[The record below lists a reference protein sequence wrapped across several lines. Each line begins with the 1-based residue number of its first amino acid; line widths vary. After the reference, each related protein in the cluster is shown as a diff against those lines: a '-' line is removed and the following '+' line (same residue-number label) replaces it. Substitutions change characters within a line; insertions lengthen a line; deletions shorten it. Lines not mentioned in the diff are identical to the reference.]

1 MLTDGSLQ
9 LQQQATTRSLQNSDV
24 VDEEELIVSV
34 VDLGWART
42 RSGRR
47 LVTKQVG
54 LGKKKRKKKGLGENK
69 KRLWSRGSP
78 ERIDREIY
86 THSERKKEMSRQTT
100 TSAFH
105 KSKTL
110 DNKYMLGDE
119 IGKGAYG
126 RVYKGLDLE
135 NGDFVA
141 IKQVSLENIAQEDL
155 NIIMVWYVE
164 NGSLANI
171 IKPNKFGP
179 FPESL
184 VAVYIAQGLV
194 KLADFGVATKLTE
207 ADVNTHSVVGTPY
220 WMAPEVIE
228 MSGVC
233 AASDIW
239 SVGCTVIE
247 LLTCVPPY
255 YELQP
260 MPALF
265 RIVQDE
271 RPPIPESLSPDITD
285 FLRQCFKKPLKGQP
299 SWLRA
304 WYLVF
309 NPSDELKIPAFVV
322 SLVTGLGCTTDPQF
336 RVWPQ
341 RTHVPG
347 LCRSLATALSNKRS
361 EKDARQRPDAKTL
374 LSHPWIQNCRRALQS
389 SLRHSGTMRNVE
401 ENGSADA
408 EIPSED
414 NQSAGES
421 LSAPKAEAF
430 ETGSRKELLS
440 PAATHL
446 SKSDKEHSSNGN
458 LAEERVENPEDEPLS
473 DQVPTLAIHE
483 MSLVQTG
490 SGRLPS
496 NKITPTN
503 DQSQLQEITNTS
515 DKDEML
521 INGETQSPE
530 SRRKNLD
537 SKHGGKGTSISVDN
551 KSFGFSP
558 RTDNNSLQKAV
569 KTSATLGGNELSRF
583 SDTPGDA
590 SLDDLFHPLE
600 KSLED
605 RAAEASTSASASAS
619 HVNQSH
625 AAVADTGKNDLATK
639 LRATI
644 AQKQMENEMGQTNG
658 SGGDLFRLMIGVLK
672 DDVIDID
679 GLVFDE
685 KLPAENL
692 FPLQISDFC
701 KWDPT
706 CPDIHGAVEF
716 SRLVGSLRPDE
727 SEDAIVSACQKLIAI
742 FHQRPGQKQFFV
754 TQHGLLPLM
763 ELLELPQTRVICS
776 ILQLINQIV
785 KDNSDFQENAC
796 LVGLIP
802 VVMGFA
808 VPDRPREVRMEAAY
822 FLQHL
827 CQSSSLTLQ
836 MFIACRGIPVLVG
849 FLEADYAKYREMVH
863 LAIDGMWQVFKLQRS
878 TPRNDFC
885 RIAAKNGIL
894 LRLINTLY
902 SLNEA
907 TRLAS
912 ISVGGGFPGD
922 GLAERPRSGQLD
934 FGHPIFTQSET
945 PLTLTDQADGVKV
958 RHGMIDHP
966 LSTGTQEPSRASTSH
981 SQRSDVNQSEPRFLA
996 TDNDRSQSP
1005 NGVLDATVASKLSDS
1020 TLLEKN
1026 ANLATKEPS
1035 VAMSKERDLDRWKF
1049 DPSRTEIDLRQQ
1061 RIASAVNRTSIDKP
1075 PKSPEGASNGFPT
1088 TTTQSDQVRPLLSLL
1103 EKEPPSRHF
1112 SGQLDYVRH
1121 VPGMERHESIL
1132 PLLHASNDKKTNG
1145 ELDFLMA
1152 EFAEVSGRGRENGNL
1167 DSTPKLSHKTATKKM
1182 GTLSSNE
1189 GAASMSGIVSQT
1201 ASGVLSGSGVLNAR
1215 PGSAT
1220 SSGLLSHMVSTLNA
1234 DVAREYL
1241 EKVADLLLEF
1251 AQADTTVKSYMC
1263 SQSLLSRLFQMFNRI
1278 EPPILLKILKCINH
1292 LSTDPNCLENLQRAD
1307 AIKYL
1312 IPNLDL
1318 KDGHLVSLIHSEVQV
1333 LHALFN
1339 LCKINKRRQEQA
1351 AENGIIPHLMHFIMS
1366 DSPLKQYALPLLCDM
1381 AHASRNSREQLRAH
1395 GGLDVY
1401 LNLLENEVWSVTALD
1416 SIAVCLAHD
1425 NDNRKVEQALL
1436 KKDAVQKLVKFFQSC
1451 PEPHFVHI
1459 LEPFLKIITKSSRI
1473 NTTLAVNG
1481 LTPLLIARLDHQ
1493 DAIARL
1499 NLLKLIKA
1507 VYEHHPRPKQLIV
1520 ENNLP
1525 QKLQNLIEERR
1536 DGQRSGGQVLVKQMA
1551 TSLLKALHI
1560 NTVL

>member
-1 MLTDGSLQ
+1 
-9 LQQQATTRSLQNSDV
+9 
-24 VDEEELIVSV
+24 
-34 VDLGWART
+34 
-42 RSGRR
+42 
-47 LVTKQVG
+47 
-54 LGKKKRKKKGLGENK
+54 
-69 KRLWSRGSP
+69 
-78 ERIDREIY
+78 
-86 THSERKKEMSRQTT
+86 MSRQAAS
-100 TSAFH
+100 SAFH

-155 NIIMVWYVE
+155 NIIMQEIDLLKNLNHKNIVKYLGSLKTKTHLHIVLEYVE

-184 VAVYIAQGLV
+184 VAVYIAQVLEGLVYLHEQGVIHRDIKGANILTTKEGLV

-255 YELQP
+255 YDLQP

-271 RPPIPESLSPDITD
+271 HPPIPDSLSPDITD
-285 FLRQCFKKPLKGQP
+285 FLRQCFK
-299 SWLRA
+299 
-304 WYLVF
+304 
-309 NPSDELKIPAFVV
+309 
-322 SLVTGLGCTTDPQF
+322 
-336 RVWPQ
+336 
-341 RTHVPG
+341 
-347 LCRSLATALSNKRS
+347 
-361 EKDARQRPDAKTL
+361 KDARQRPDAKTL
-374 LSHPWIQNCRRALQS
+374 LSHPWIRNSRRALQS
-389 SLRHSGTMRNVE
+389 SLRHSGTIRNISEDVA
-401 ENGSADA
+401 ADA
-408 EIPSED
+408 ESSIGD

-421 LSAPKAEAF
+421 LPLEKVEAS
-430 ETGSRKELLS
+430 EMSSRKELLS
-440 PAATHL
+440 AEVTDR
-446 SKSDKEHSSNGN
+446 SKYDHDHDHSADNN
-458 LAEERVENPEDEPLS
+458 LLEERINNLDDDLPS

-483 MSLVQTG
+483 KSSLH
-490 SGRLPS
+490 SSLGRLPVKNGVDDLGS
-496 NKITPTN
+496 A
-503 DQSQLQEITNTS
+503 QLHEMSHQ
-515 DKDEML
+515 DEVML
-521 INGETQSPE
+521 NGDVGSPE
-530 SRRKNLD
+530 SRRKHLE
-537 SKHGGKGTSISVDN
+537 KRHGGKGSSIDTEN
-551 KSFGFSP
+551 KSFGFGP
-558 RTDNNSLQKAV
+558 ITQ
-569 KTSATLGGNELSRF
+569 
-583 SDTPGDA
+583 DA
-590 SLDDLFHPLE
+590 SLH
-600 KSLED
+600 K
-605 RAAEASTSASASAS
+605 
-619 HVNQSH
+619 
-625 AAVADTGKNDLATK
+625 
-639 LRATI
+639 
-644 AQKQMENEMGQTNG
+644 
-658 SGGDLFRLMIGVLK
+658 
-672 DDVIDID
+672 
-679 GLVFDE
+679 
-685 KLPAENL
+685 
-692 FPLQISDFC
+692 
-701 KWDPT
+701 
-706 CPDIHGAVEF
+706 AVEF
-716 SRLVGSLRPDE
+716 SRLVGSLRPEE
-727 SEDAIVSACQKLIAI
+727 SEDAIVTASQKLVAI
-742 FHQRPGQKQFFV
+742 FHQRPEQKIVFV

-763 ELLELPQTRVICS
+763 DLLDVPRTRVICS
-776 ILQLINQIV
+776 VLQLINQIV
-785 KDNSDFQENAC
+785 KDNTDFQKNAC

-802 VVMGFA
+802 LVMSFA
-808 VPDRPREVRMEAAY
+808 GPDRPREIRMEAAC
-822 FLQHL
+822 FLQQL

-836 MFIACRGIPVLVG
+836 MFIACCGIPVLVG

-907 TRLAS
+907 TRLAT
-912 ISVGGGFPGD
+912 ISVVGGFSVD
-922 GLAERPRSGQLD
+922 GSAQRQRSGPLD
-934 FGHPIFTQSET
+934 SNHPLFAQNET
-945 PLTLTDQADGVKV
+945 PLSLTDQSDVHKV
-958 RHGMIDHP
+958 RHGITEHSFP
-966 LSTGTQEPSRASTSH
+966 TVAQEPSRASTSH
-981 SQRSDVNQSEPRFLA
+981 SQRSDTNLPDSRYLAVDSDRPQSSNGALDVSVGTKLA
-996 TDNDRSQSP
+996 DLTS
-1005 NGVLDATVASKLSDS
+1005 
-1020 TLLEKN
+1020 LEKVTN
-1026 ANLATKEPS
+1026 IATKES
-1035 VAMSKERDLDRWKF
+1035 STFSKERENLDRWKL
-1049 DPSRTEIDLRQQ
+1049 DHARAEIDLIQQ
-1061 RIASAVNRTSIDKP
+1061 KISNSVSRTSTDRP
-1075 PKSPEGASNGFPT
+1075 PKSIEGMSNGFPT
-1088 TTTQSDQVRPLLSLL
+1088 SITTQAEQVRPLLSLL

-1112 SGQLDYVRH
+1112 SGQLEYVRH
-1121 VPGMERHESIL
+1121 LSGFERHESIL
-1132 PLLHASNDKKTNG
+1132 PLLHANDRKTNG

-1152 EFAEVSGRGRENGNL
+1152 EFAEVSGRGRENGIVE
-1167 DSTPKLSHKTATKKM
+1167 STPRIPHKTVNKKV
-1182 GTLSSNE
+1182 GQLAFNE
-1189 GAASMSGIVSQT
+1189 GAASTSGIASRT

-1215 PGSAT
+1215 PGSAA
-1220 SSGLLSHMVSTLNA
+1220 SSGLLSNMVSTMNA

-1263 SQSLLSRLFQMFNRI
+1263 SQSLLNRLFQMFNRI

-1312 IPNLDL
+1312 IPNLEL
-1318 KDGHLVSLIHSEVQV
+1318 KDGPLVSQIHHEV
-1333 LHALFN
+1333 LNALFN

-1351 AENGIIPHLMHFIMS
+1351 AENGIIPHLMNFIVS
-1366 DSPLKQYALPLLCDM
+1366 DSPLRPHALPLLCDM

-1401 LNLLENEVWSVTALD
+1401 LSLLDDELWSVTALD

-1436 KKDAVQKLVKFFQSC
+1436 KKEAVQRLVKFFQCC
-1451 PEPHFVHI
+1451 PEQHFVHI
-1459 LEPFLKIITKSSRI
+1459 LEPFLKIITKSSQI
-1473 NTTLAVNG
+1473 NTTLAVTG
-1481 LTPLLIARLDHQ
+1481 LTPLLISRLDHQ

-1520 ENNLP
+1520 ENDLP

>member
-1 MLTDGSLQ
+1 
-9 LQQQATTRSLQNSDV
+9 
-24 VDEEELIVSV
+24 
-34 VDLGWART
+34 
-42 RSGRR
+42 
-47 LVTKQVG
+47 
-54 LGKKKRKKKGLGENK
+54 
-69 KRLWSRGSP
+69 
-78 ERIDREIY
+78 
-86 THSERKKEMSRQTT
+86 MSRQST

-155 NIIMVWYVE
+155 NIIMQEIDLLKNLNHKNIVKYLGSLKTRSHLHIILEYVE

-184 VAVYIAQGLV
+184 VAVYIAQVLEGLVYLHEQGVIHRDIKGANILTTKEGLV

-285 FLRQCFKKPLKGQP
+285 FLRQCFK
-299 SWLRA
+299 
-304 WYLVF
+304 
-309 NPSDELKIPAFVV
+309 
-322 SLVTGLGCTTDPQF
+322 
-336 RVWPQ
+336 
-341 RTHVPG
+341 
-347 LCRSLATALSNKRS
+347 
-361 EKDARQRPDAKTL
+361 KDARQRPDAKTL

-496 NKITPTN
+496 NKITATN

-569 KTSATLGGNELSRF
+569 KTSATVGGNELSRF

-605 RAAEASTSASASAS
+605 RAAEASTSASASSS

-692 FPLQISDFC
+692 FPLQ
-701 KWDPT
+701 
-706 CPDIHGAVEF
+706 AVEF

-822 FLQHL
+822 FLQQL

-934 FGHPIFTQSET
+934 FSHPIFTQSET

-1278 EPPILLKILKCINH
+1278 EPPILLKILKCVNH

-1318 KDGHLVSLIHSEVQV
+1318 KDGHLVSLIHSEV

-1520 ENNLP
+1520 ENDLP

>member
-1 MLTDGSLQ
+1 
-9 LQQQATTRSLQNSDV
+9 
-24 VDEEELIVSV
+24 
-34 VDLGWART
+34 
-42 RSGRR
+42 
-47 LVTKQVG
+47 
-54 LGKKKRKKKGLGENK
+54 
-69 KRLWSRGSP
+69 
-78 ERIDREIY
+78 
-86 THSERKKEMSRQTT
+86 MSRQAG
-100 TSAFH
+100 TSHFH

-155 NIIMVWYVE
+155 NIIMHITVIFMALKMLLFPQNLNHKNIVKYLGSLKTKSHLHIILEYVE

-184 VAVYIAQGLV
+184 VAFYIAQVLEGLVYLHEQGVIHRDIKGANILITKEGLV

-255 YELQP
+255 YDLQP

-271 RPPIPESLSPDITD
+271 HPPISDRLSPDITD
-285 FLRQCFKKPLKGQP
+285 FLRQCFKK
-299 SWLRA
+299 
-304 WYLVF
+304 
-309 NPSDELKIPAFVV
+309 
-322 SLVTGLGCTTDPQF
+322 
-336 RVWPQ
+336 
-341 RTHVPG
+341 
-347 LCRSLATALSNKRS
+347 
-361 EKDARQRPDAKTL
+361 DARQRPDAKTL
-374 LSHPWIQNCRRALQS
+374 LLHPWIQNSRRALQS
-389 SLRHSGTMRNVE
+389 SLRQNSGTMRNIQEGASMAAEISNEDDQSSGESPSGEKIPRDASEFEPEDTTKDLLSSSEPVDMGNSDIDQDSKDHFVNE
-401 ENGSADA
+401 DA
-408 EIPSED
+408 ENRKDDFLQDQDPTLAFHEKLSVGTSSGRLLSTKEVAVG
-414 NQSAGES
+414 SLAGS
-421 LSAPKAEAF
+421 
-430 ETGSRKELLS
+430 KELLNMGDQDERV
-440 PAATHL
+440 ANG
-446 SKSDKEHSSNGN
+446 EVNSSEARRKI
-458 LAEERVENPEDEPLS
+458 AEEREGRGGSVLGENNLS
-473 DQVPTLAIHE
+473 VSRPQIQETTSQKVAVA
-483 MSLVQTG
+483 SVV
-490 SGRLPS
+490 SGR
-496 NKITPTN
+496 
-503 DQSQLQEITNTS
+503 
-515 DKDEML
+515 
-521 INGETQSPE
+521 
-530 SRRKNLD
+530 
-537 SKHGGKGTSISVDN
+537 H
-551 KSFGFSP
+551 
-558 RTDNNSLQKAV
+558 
-569 KTSATLGGNELSRF
+569 ELSRF

-590 SLDDLFHPLE
+590 SLDDLFHPP
-600 KSLED
+600 D
-605 RAAEASTSASASAS
+605 RNQEEQAVEPSSSASSFHMS
-619 HVNQSH
+619 RSNVNLTE
-625 AAVADTGKNDLATK
+625 ARKGDLATELK
-639 LRATI
+639 AKM
-644 AQKQMENEMGQTNG
+644 AQKRVESETGQTNG
-658 SGGDLFRLMIGVLK
+658 GDLLRLMMGVLRK
-672 DDVIDID
+672 DAIDLNTLVID
-679 GLVFDE
+679 E
-685 KLPAENL
+685 KFPGGNL
-692 FPLQISDFC
+692 FPLQ
-701 KWDPT
+701 
-706 CPDIHGAVEF
+706 AVEF
-716 SRLVGSLRPDE
+716 SRLVGSLRPE
-727 SEDAIVSACQKLIAI
+727 EPEDVIVSACQKLVAF
-742 FHQRPGQKQFFV
+742 FHERPDQKIVFV

-763 ELLELPQTRVICS
+763 ELLEVPKNRVICS
-776 ILQLINQIV
+776 VLQIINEII
-785 KDNSDFQENAC
+785 KDNTDIQENAC

-802 VVMGFA
+802 IVMSFA
-808 VPDRPREVRMEAAY
+808 IPDRPREVRMQAAY
-822 FLQHL
+822 FLQQL

-863 LAIDGMWQVFKLQRS
+863 LAVDGMWQVFMLQRS

-894 LRLINTLY
+894 IRLINTLH

-912 ISVGGGFPGD
+912 ICSGATSILGD
-922 GLAERPRSGQLD
+922 ASAPRPRSGPLD
-934 FGHPIFTQSET
+934 YGYPISIQGET
-945 PLTLTDQADGVKV
+945 PLSGSDQPDLSKS
-958 RHGMIDHP
+958 RHGAIDHP
-966 LSTGTQEPSRASTSH
+966 LSVGTLEPSRPSASH
-981 SQRSDVNQSEPRFLA
+981 SQRSDVNQADHRYSLG
-996 TDNDRSQSP
+996 DNEKAQSSQA
-1005 NGVLDATVASKLSDS
+1005 VLEASVTSKLPE
-1020 TLLEKN
+1020 TTNIENVGN
-1026 ANLATKEPS
+1026 AMTKE
-1035 VAMSKERDLDRWKF
+1035 AATTSKDWEHLDLRKSDL
-1049 DPSRTEIDLRQQ
+1049 SRTEMDVLKQQ
-1061 RIASAVNRTSIDKP
+1061 RVTNAASRTSTDKP
-1075 PKSPEGASNGFPT
+1075 LKHMELASNGFSNSSVS
-1088 TTTQSDQVRPLLSLL
+1088 QQEQVRPLLSLL

-1112 SGQLDYVRH
+1112 SGQLEYVRH
-1121 VPGMERHESIL
+1121 LSGLERHESIL
-1132 PLLHASNDKKTNG
+1132 PLLHASTERKTNG

-1152 EFAEVSGRGRENGNL
+1152 EFAEVSGLGRENGYV
-1167 DSTPKLSHKTATKKM
+1167 DSTPRMSHKASNKKL
-1182 GTLSSNE
+1182 GPPITNE
-1189 GAASMSGIVSQT
+1189 GAASTSGVASQT

-1251 AQADTTVKSYMC
+1251 ARADTTVKSYMC
-1263 SQSLLSRLFQMFNRI
+1263 TQSLLSRLFQMFIRV
-1278 EPPILLKILKCINH
+1278 EPPILLKLLKCINH

-1307 AIKYL
+1307 AIKHL
-1312 IPNLDL
+1312 IPNLEL
-1318 KDGHLVSLIHSEVQV
+1318 KEGPLISQIHNEV
-1333 LHALFN
+1333 LNALFN

-1366 DSPLKQYALPLLCDM
+1366 DSPLKQCALPLLCDM

-1401 LNLLENEVWSVTALD
+1401 LSLLDDELWSVTALD
-1416 SIAVCLAHD
+1416 SLAVCLAHD
-1425 NDNRKVEQALL
+1425 NDNKKVEQALL
-1436 KKDAVQKLVKFFQSC
+1436 KKEAVQKLVKFFQGC
-1451 PEPHFVHI
+1451 PEQQFVHI

-1520 ENNLP
+1520 ENDLP

-1536 DGQRSGGQVLVKQMA
+1536 DGQSYGGQVLVKQMA
-1551 TSLLKALHI
+1551 TALLKALHI

>member
-1 MLTDGSLQ
+1 
-9 LQQQATTRSLQNSDV
+9 
-24 VDEEELIVSV
+24 
-34 VDLGWART
+34 
-42 RSGRR
+42 
-47 LVTKQVG
+47 
-54 LGKKKRKKKGLGENK
+54 
-69 KRLWSRGSP
+69 
-78 ERIDREIY
+78 
-86 THSERKKEMSRQTT
+86 MSRQPAMT
-100 TSAFH
+100 AFH
-105 KSKTL
+105 KPKTL
-110 DNKYMLGDE
+110 DNKYIFGDE

-155 NIIMVWYVE
+155 NIIMQEIDLLKNLNHKNIVKYLGSLKTKTHLHIILEYVE

-184 VAVYIAQGLV
+184 VVVYIAQVLEGLVYLHEQGVIHRDIKGANILTTKEGLV

-255 YELQP
+255 YDLQP

-271 RPPIPESLSPDITD
+271 QPPIPDGLSPDITD
-285 FLRQCFKKPLKGQP
+285 FLQQCFK
-299 SWLRA
+299 
-304 WYLVF
+304 
-309 NPSDELKIPAFVV
+309 
-322 SLVTGLGCTTDPQF
+322 
-336 RVWPQ
+336 
-341 RTHVPG
+341 
-347 LCRSLATALSNKRS
+347 
-361 EKDARQRPDAKTL
+361 KDARQRPDAKTL
-374 LSHPWIQNCRRALQS
+374 LLHPWIQNSRRVLQS
-389 SLRHSGTMRNVE
+389 SLRHSGTLSPVSCRNIE
-401 ENGSADA
+401 EDGSLEA
-408 EIPSED
+408 EILDGDDQSTSERPS
-414 NQSAGES
+414 
-421 LSAPKAEAF
+421 AEKVKVS
-430 ETGSRKELLS
+430 EKELLS
-440 PAATHL
+440 TDVADIGKYDENNG
-446 SKSDKEHSSNGN
+446 SSSNLVEEITDN
-458 LAEERVENPEDEPLS
+458 LVDDNLS
-473 DQVPTLAIHE
+473 DQVLTFAIHE
-483 MSLVQTG
+483 KVSLNMG
-490 SGRLPS
+490 SVRLSGDNDVPPS
-496 NKITPTN
+496 HPLELHRPPHIG
-503 DQSQLQEITNTS
+503 
-515 DKDEML
+515 DEGEGL
-521 INGETQSPE
+521 LNGKVGSFD
-530 SRRKNLD
+530 SRRKNIPAKNLEGNG
-537 SKHGGKGTSISVDN
+537 SASHVEH
-551 KSFGFSP
+551 KSFGFGMKNQEYSP
-558 RTDNNSLQKAV
+558 RKAAKV
-569 KTSATLGGNELSRF
+569 PVTLGGNELSRF

-600 KSLED
+600 KSMED
-605 RAAEASTSASASAS
+605 RAAEASTSASSS
-619 HVNQSH
+619 HVNQDN
-625 AAVADTGKNDLATK
+625 AIVTDDGKNDLATK

-644 AQKQMENEMGQTNG
+644 AQKQLESDTGKTN
-658 SGGDLFRLMIGVLK
+658 GGDLLRLMMGVLK
-672 DDVIDID
+672 EDAIDIH
-679 GLVFDE
+679 GLGFDD

-692 FPLQISDFC
+692 FPVQ
-701 KWDPT
+701 
-706 CPDIHGAVEF
+706 AVEF
-716 SRLVGSLRPDE
+716 SKLVGSLRPEE
-727 SEDAIVSACQKLIAI
+727 SEDVIMSACQKLIAF
-742 FHQRPGQKQFFV
+742 FHQRPEQKIVFV
-754 TQHGLLPLM
+754 TQYGLLPLL
-763 ELLELPQTRVICS
+763 ELLEVSRTRGTCS
-776 ILQLINQIV
+776 VLQVLNQII
-785 KDNSDFQENAC
+785 KDNTDFQENAS

-802 VVMGFA
+802 VVMSFA
-808 VPDRPREVRMEAAY
+808 GPDHPREVRMEAAY
-822 FLQHL
+822 FLQQL
-827 CQSSSLTLQ
+827 CQSSPLTLQ

-849 FLEADYAKYREMVH
+849 FLEADYAKFREMVH

-885 RIAAKNGIL
+885 RIAAKYGFL

-912 ISVGGGFPGD
+912 ISGGSGFPVD
-922 GLAERPRSGQLD
+922 GLPPRPRSGPLD
-934 FGHPIFTQSET
+934 PNNPAFAQGET
-945 PLTLTDQADGVKV
+945 SPSGIDQPDLLNIKHGVTD
-958 RHGMIDHP
+958 RP
-966 LSTGTQEPSRASTSH
+966 LSTGTQEPSRSSASYSPDSRFFPLDTD
-981 SQRSDVNQSEPRFLA
+981 RPQSSNAAVEA
-996 TDNDRSQSP
+996 S
-1005 NGVLDATVASKLSDS
+1005 VASRLSDPTS
-1020 TLLEKN
+1020 LDN
-1026 ANLATKEPS
+1026 VANVAIKES
-1035 VAMSKERDLDRWKF
+1035 SGTGSKERENLDRWKIE
-1049 DPSRTEIDLRQQ
+1049 PSRAEIELKQQ
-1061 RIASAVNRTSIDKP
+1061 RVANSANRTSTDRA
-1075 PKSPEGASNGFPT
+1075 PKLTEGASNGFPT
-1088 TTTQSDQVRPLLSLL
+1088 TIATQQENVRPLLSLL
-1103 EKEPPSRHF
+1103 DKEPPSRHF
-1112 SGQLDYVRH
+1112 SGQLEYVRH
-1121 VPGMERHESIL
+1121 LSGLERHETIL
-1132 PLLHASNDKKTNG
+1132 PLLHASNEKKANG
-1145 ELDFLMA
+1145 LDFLMA
-1152 EFAEVSGRGRENGNL
+1152 EFAEVSGRGRDNANL
-1167 DSTPKLSHKTATKKM
+1167 DLPRISHKTVNKKV
-1182 GTLSSNE
+1182 GPLTSNE
-1189 GAASMSGIVSQT
+1189 GAASTSGLASQT

-1215 PGSAT
+1215 PGSTT
-1220 SSGLLSHMVSTLNA
+1220 SSGLLSHMVSTFNA

-1251 AQADTTVKSYMC
+1251 SGADTTVKSYMC

-1278 EPPILLKILKCINH
+1278 EPPILLKLLKCINL
-1292 LSTDPNCLENLQRAD
+1292 LSTDPHCLENLQRAD

-1318 KDGHLVSLIHSEVQV
+1318 KEGPLISQIHHEV
-1333 LHALFN
+1333 LNALFN

-1401 LNLLENEVWSVTALD
+1401 LSLLEDELWSVTALD

-1436 KKDAVQKLVKFFQSC
+1436 KKEAVQKLVKFFQCC
-1451 PEPHFVHI
+1451 PEQHFVHI

-1481 LTPLLIARLDHQ
+1481 LTPLLISRLDHQ

-1520 ENNLP
+1520 ENDLP

>member
-1 MLTDGSLQ
+1 
-9 LQQQATTRSLQNSDV
+9 
-24 VDEEELIVSV
+24 
-34 VDLGWART
+34 
-42 RSGRR
+42 
-47 LVTKQVG
+47 
-54 LGKKKRKKKGLGENK
+54 
-69 KRLWSRGSP
+69 
-78 ERIDREIY
+78 
-86 THSERKKEMSRQTT
+86 MSRQMTS
-100 TSAFH
+100 SAFH

-155 NIIMVWYVE
+155 NIIMQEIDLLKNLNHKNIVKYLGSLKTKTHLHIILEYVE

-184 VAVYIAQGLV
+184 VAVYIAQVLEGLVYLHEQGVIHRDIKGANILTTKEGLV

-255 YELQP
+255 YDLQP

-271 RPPIPESLSPDITD
+271 NPPIPDSLSPDITD
-285 FLRQCFKKPLKGQP
+285 FLRQCFK
-299 SWLRA
+299 
-304 WYLVF
+304 
-309 NPSDELKIPAFVV
+309 
-322 SLVTGLGCTTDPQF
+322 
-336 RVWPQ
+336 
-341 RTHVPG
+341 
-347 LCRSLATALSNKRS
+347 
-361 EKDARQRPDAKTL
+361 KDARQRPDAKTL
-374 LSHPWIQNCRRALQS
+374 LSHPWIQNSRRALQS
-389 SLRHSGTMRNVE
+389 SLRHSGTLRNIQEDV
-401 ENGSADA
+401 SMDA
-408 EIPSED
+408 EISNGD
-414 NQSAGES
+414 NQRSGES
-421 LSAPKAEAF
+421 PSVDKVEVADPDTKA
-430 ETGSRKELLS
+430 GSRKGELS
-440 PAATHL
+440 TEVSDM
-446 SKSDKEHSSNGN
+446 SKSDQDHASDTNN
-458 LAEERVENPEDEPLS
+458 IEERAAHLEDS
-473 DQVPTLAIHE
+473 DQVPTFAIHE
-483 MSLVQTG
+483 KSSLQAA
-490 SGRLPS
+490 SGQQSSNREVATYEPTELHELPH
-496 NKITPTN
+496 
-503 DQSQLQEITNTS
+503 TS
-515 DKDEML
+515 AHGEVLM
-521 INGETQSPE
+521 NGDMGSPE
-530 SRRKNLD
+530 SRRKVVTE
-537 SKHGGKGTSISVDN
+537 KHGVKGSSTHVGNRSLGFGQRSQVNNFQRATKMSITS
-551 KSFGFSP
+551 GE
-558 RTDNNSLQKAV
+558 
-569 KTSATLGGNELSRF
+569 NELSRF

-590 SLDDLFHPLE
+590 SLDDLFHPLD
-600 KSLED
+600 KHLED
-605 RAAEASTSASASAS
+605 RAAEASTSASISTSYLNDANAS
-619 HVNQSH
+619 
-625 AAVADTGKNDLATK
+625 VADAGKNDLATK

-644 AQKQMENEMGQTNG
+644 AQKQMENEAEQANG
-658 SGGDLFRLMIGVLK
+658 GGDLLRLIMGVVE
-672 DDVIDID
+672 DNVMGIES
-679 GLVFDE
+679 LVFDDR
-685 KLPAENL
+685 LPGENL
-692 FPLQISDFC
+692 FPLQ
-701 KWDPT
+701 
-706 CPDIHGAVEF
+706 AVEF
-716 SRLVGSLRPDE
+716 SRLVASLRPDE
-727 SEDAIVSACQKLIAI
+727 SEDVIVSACQKLIAI
-742 FHQRPGQKQFFV
+742 FHQRPEQKIVFV

-763 ELLELPQTRVICS
+763 ELLDISKTEVSKTRVICAV
-776 ILQLINQIV
+776 LQIINQII
-785 KDNSDFQENAC
+785 KDNTDFQENAC

-802 VVMGFA
+802 LVMSFA
-808 VPDRPREVRMEAAY
+808 VHDRPREVRMEAAN
-822 FLQHL
+822 FLQQL

-849 FLEADYAKYREMVH
+849 FLEPDYAKYREMVH
-863 LAIDGMWQVFKLQRS
+863 LAIDGMWQVFKLKRS

-894 LRLINTLY
+894 HRLINTLY

-912 ISVGGGFPGD
+912 VSVGGVFPVD
-922 GLAERPRSGQLD
+922 GSTQRPRSGQLD
-934 FGHPIFTQSET
+934 SSHPISVQCEAPVSTTGQYDL
-945 PLTLTDQADGVKV
+945 PKI
-958 RHGMIDHP
+958 RHGIIDHM
-966 LSTGTQEPSRASTSH
+966 STGMQEASRASTSH
-981 SQRSDVNQSEPRFLA
+981 SQRSDPNQSDSRYLPI
-996 TDNDRSQSP
+996 DPDRPQSS
-1005 NGVLDATVASKLSDS
+1005 NAAMEASVASKLPDPTS
-1020 TLLEKN
+1020 LEKVT
-1026 ANLATKEPS
+1026 NLLIKEPLAS
-1035 VAMSKERDLDRWKF
+1035 TSKERDNLDRWKI
-1049 DPSRTEIDLRQQ
+1049 DPSRTDVDFRQQ
-1061 RIASAVNRTSIDKP
+1061 RIVNSANRTSTDRPLKLI
-1075 PKSPEGASNGFPT
+1075 ENASNGFPT
-1088 TTTQSDQVRPLLSLL
+1088 TVTSQQEPVRPLLSLL
-1103 EKEPPSRHF
+1103 DKEPPSRHF

-1121 VPGMERHESIL
+1121 MPGLERHESVL
-1132 PLLHASNDKKTNG
+1132 PLLHASNEKKTNG
-1145 ELDFLMA
+1145 DLDFLIA
-1152 EFAEVSGRGRENGNL
+1152 EFADVSQRGRENGNL
-1167 DSTPKLSHKTATKKM
+1167 ESSARVSHKTASKKV
-1182 GTLSSNE
+1182 GPLASNE
-1189 GAASMSGIVSQT
+1189 GPALTSGIVSQT

-1251 AQADTTVKSYMC
+1251 AQADTVVKSYMC
-1263 SQSLLSRLFQMFNRI
+1263 SQSLLSRLFQMFNRV
-1278 EPPILLKILKCINH
+1278 EPPILLKILKCINY

-1312 IPNLDL
+1312 IPNLEL
-1318 KDGHLVSLIHSEVQV
+1318 KEGFLVSQIHHEV
-1333 LHALFN
+1333 LNALFN

-1351 AENGIIPHLMHFIMS
+1351 AENGIIPHLMQFIML

-1401 LNLLENEVWSVTALD
+1401 LSLLEDEFWSVTALD
-1416 SIAVCLAHD
+1416 SIAVCLALD
-1425 NDNRKVEQALL
+1425 NDNKKVEQALL
-1436 KKDAVQKLVKFFQSC
+1436 KKDAVQNLVKFFQRC
-1451 PEPHFVHI
+1451 PEQHFVHI
-1459 LEPFLKIITKSSRI
+1459 LEPFLKMITKSSRI

-1520 ENNLP
+1520 ENDLP

-1536 DGQRSGGQVLVKQMA
+1536 DGQSSGGQVLVKQMA

>member
-1 MLTDGSLQ
+1 
-9 LQQQATTRSLQNSDV
+9 
-24 VDEEELIVSV
+24 
-34 VDLGWART
+34 
-42 RSGRR
+42 
-47 LVTKQVG
+47 
-54 LGKKKRKKKGLGENK
+54 
-69 KRLWSRGSP
+69 
-78 ERIDREIY
+78 
-86 THSERKKEMSRQTT
+86 MSRQPAMT
-100 TSAFH
+100 AFH
-105 KSKTL
+105 KPKTL
-110 DNKYMLGDE
+110 DNKYIFGDE

-155 NIIMVWYVE
+155 NIIMQEIDLLKNLNHKNIVKYLGSLKTKTHLHIILEYVE

-184 VAVYIAQGLV
+184 VVVYIAQVLEGLVYLHEQGVIHRDIKGANILTTKEGLV

-255 YELQP
+255 YDLQP

-271 RPPIPESLSPDITD
+271 QPPIPDGLSPDITD
-285 FLRQCFKKPLKGQP
+285 FLQQCFK
-299 SWLRA
+299 
-304 WYLVF
+304 
-309 NPSDELKIPAFVV
+309 
-322 SLVTGLGCTTDPQF
+322 
-336 RVWPQ
+336 
-341 RTHVPG
+341 
-347 LCRSLATALSNKRS
+347 
-361 EKDARQRPDAKTL
+361 KDARQRPDAKTL
-374 LSHPWIQNCRRALQS
+374 LLHPWIQNSRRVLQS
-389 SLRHSGTMRNVE
+389 SLRHSGTLRNIE
-401 ENGSADA
+401 EDGSLEA
-408 EIPSED
+408 EILDGDDQSTSERPS
-414 NQSAGES
+414 
-421 LSAPKAEAF
+421 AEKVKVS
-430 ETGSRKELLS
+430 EKELLS
-440 PAATHL
+440 TDVADIGKYDENNG
-446 SKSDKEHSSNGN
+446 SSSNLVEEITDN
-458 LAEERVENPEDEPLS
+458 LVDDNLS
-473 DQVPTLAIHE
+473 DQVLTFAIHE
-483 MSLVQTG
+483 KVSLNMG
-490 SGRLPS
+490 SVRLSGDNDVPPS
-496 NKITPTN
+496 HPLELHRPPHIG
-503 DQSQLQEITNTS
+503 
-515 DKDEML
+515 DEGEGL
-521 INGETQSPE
+521 LNGKVGSFD
-530 SRRKNLD
+530 SRRKNIPAKNLEGNG
-537 SKHGGKGTSISVDN
+537 SASHVEH
-551 KSFGFSP
+551 KSFGFGMKNQEYSP
-558 RTDNNSLQKAV
+558 RKAAKV
-569 KTSATLGGNELSRF
+569 PVTLGGNELSRF

-600 KSLED
+600 KSMED
-605 RAAEASTSASASAS
+605 RAAEASTSASSS
-619 HVNQSH
+619 HVNQDN
-625 AAVADTGKNDLATK
+625 AIVTDDGKNDLATK

-644 AQKQMENEMGQTNG
+644 AQKQLESDTGKTN
-658 SGGDLFRLMIGVLK
+658 GGDLLRLMMGVLK
-672 DDVIDID
+672 EDAIDIH
-679 GLVFDE
+679 GLGFDD

-692 FPLQISDFC
+692 FPVQ
-701 KWDPT
+701 
-706 CPDIHGAVEF
+706 AVEF
-716 SRLVGSLRPDE
+716 SKLVGSLRPEE
-727 SEDAIVSACQKLIAI
+727 SEDVIMSACQKLIAF
-742 FHQRPGQKQFFV
+742 FHQRPEQKIVFV
-754 TQHGLLPLM
+754 TQYGLLPLL
-763 ELLELPQTRVICS
+763 ELLEVSRTRGTCS
-776 ILQLINQIV
+776 VLQVLNQII
-785 KDNSDFQENAC
+785 KDNTDFQENAS

-802 VVMGFA
+802 VVMSFA
-808 VPDRPREVRMEAAY
+808 GPDHPREVRMEAAY
-822 FLQHL
+822 FLQQL
-827 CQSSSLTLQ
+827 CQSSPLTLQ

-849 FLEADYAKYREMVH
+849 FLEADYAKFREMVH

-885 RIAAKNGIL
+885 RIAAKYGFL

-912 ISVGGGFPGD
+912 ISGGSGFPVD
-922 GLAERPRSGQLD
+922 GLPPRPRSGPLD
-934 FGHPIFTQSET
+934 PNNPAFAQGET
-945 PLTLTDQADGVKV
+945 SPSGIDQPDLLNIKHGVTD
-958 RHGMIDHP
+958 RP
-966 LSTGTQEPSRASTSH
+966 LSTGTQEPSRSSASYSPDSRFFPLDTD
-981 SQRSDVNQSEPRFLA
+981 RPQSSNAAVEA
-996 TDNDRSQSP
+996 S
-1005 NGVLDATVASKLSDS
+1005 VASRLSDPTS
-1020 TLLEKN
+1020 LDN
-1026 ANLATKEPS
+1026 VANVAIKES
-1035 VAMSKERDLDRWKF
+1035 SGTGSKERENLDRWKIE
-1049 DPSRTEIDLRQQ
+1049 PSRAEIELKQQ
-1061 RIASAVNRTSIDKP
+1061 RVANSANRTSTDRA
-1075 PKSPEGASNGFPT
+1075 PKLTEGASNGFPT
-1088 TTTQSDQVRPLLSLL
+1088 TIATQQENVRPLLSLL
-1103 EKEPPSRHF
+1103 DKEPPSRHF
-1112 SGQLDYVRH
+1112 SGQLEYVRH
-1121 VPGMERHESIL
+1121 LSGLERHETIL
-1132 PLLHASNDKKTNG
+1132 PLLHASNEKKANG
-1145 ELDFLMA
+1145 LDFLMA
-1152 EFAEVSGRGRENGNL
+1152 EFAEVSGRGRDNANL
-1167 DSTPKLSHKTATKKM
+1167 DLPRISHKTVNKKV
-1182 GTLSSNE
+1182 GPLTSNE
-1189 GAASMSGIVSQT
+1189 GAASTSGLASQT

-1215 PGSAT
+1215 PGSTT
-1220 SSGLLSHMVSTLNA
+1220 SSGLLSHMVSTFNA

-1251 AQADTTVKSYMC
+1251 SGADTTVKSYMC

-1278 EPPILLKILKCINH
+1278 EPPILLKLLKCINL
-1292 LSTDPNCLENLQRAD
+1292 LSTDPHCLENLQRAD

-1318 KDGHLVSLIHSEVQV
+1318 KEGPLISQIHHEV
-1333 LHALFN
+1333 LNALFN

-1401 LNLLENEVWSVTALD
+1401 LSLLEDELWSVTALD

-1436 KKDAVQKLVKFFQSC
+1436 KKEAVQKLVKFFQCC
-1451 PEPHFVHI
+1451 PEQHFVHI

-1481 LTPLLIARLDHQ
+1481 LTPLLISRLDHQ

-1520 ENNLP
+1520 ENDLP